1 MLKPDVSTP
10 STVDIVAEL
19 RERLE
24 ILAPDAGWD
33 NVQVVTGKKG
43 DPTGTIRIAYLG
55 HQGNVPVRTE
65 AAMAYLDWL
74 KEGNRGTIFK
84 WAMETKRRLGI

>member
-1 MLKPDVSTP
+1 MSKPDVSTP
-10 STVDIVAEL
+10 SPVDIAAEL

-24 ILAPDAGWD
+24 LLAPDAGWD
-33 NVQVVTGKKG
+33 NVQVITGKKG
-43 DPTGTIRIAYLG
+43 DPVGTIRIAYLG

-65 AAMAYLDWL
+65 SAMAYLDWL

-84 WAMETKRRLGI
+84 WAKDTRRGLGL